1 MLLVYTTNGRVKI
14 SMYEYIEKLLSELP
28 SYMNDSGKTPAA
40 GHLFNVN
47 LESKKLSKTTA
58 LFPT

>member
-1 MLLVYTTNGRVKI
+1 
-14 SMYEYIEKLLSELP
+14 MYEYIEKLLSELP

-58 LFPT
+58 LFPTE